1 MRAQNGRRIDR
12 CNRTHL
18 EGGLWT
24 WDDSLM
30 NKDVDM
36 GLAGSLTMIVLVA
49 ATALLLRSFYKRYN
63 RVINH
68 KDDVE
73 N

>member
-1 MRAQNGRRIDR
+1 MVLAQSWIEGRIES
-12 CNRTHL
+12 HL
-18 EGGLWT
+18 KT

-36 GLAGSLTMIVLVA
+36 GIAGSLTMIVLVS

-63 RVINH
+63 RLN
-68 KDDVE
+68 KSEDQNE

>member
-1 MRAQNGRRIDR
+1 MVLARRLIEGRIES
-12 CNRTHL
+12 HL
-18 EGGLWT
+18 KT

-30 NKDVDM
+30 NKTVDQ
-36 GLAGSLTMIVLVA
+36 GIAGSLTMIVLVS

-63 RVINH
+63 RLN
-68 KDDVE
+68 KTEDQNE